1 MVDVYILAF
10 ALKVDYYRGIF
21 FGVKRGSFSNLNVLQ
36 KGPYMQG
43 LARRDAGS
51 FLKLG
56 GQVVMG
62 RAAAVRGRL
71 LFCQNLGGQ
80 LPRQLRP
87 CSFDKDKSVGL

>member
-43 LARRDAGS
+43 LGRDAGS

-62 RAAAVRGRL
+62 RAAAVRRRL
-71 LFCQNLGGQ
+71 LFCQDLGGQ
-80 LPRQLRP
+80 LPTLPTCQLRLW
-87 CSFDKDKSVGL
+87 V